1 MSNLCMSLTLKQN
14 RVFILRYDK
23 FRKIAAE
30 VAAQECIG
38 GTLVTGVDAAWFFDE
53 LVAAICKYPEIL
65 QMNAGQIRTL
75 IQGLYVLDAEDLMTC
90 I

>member
-1 MSNLCMSLTLKQN
+1 MSNPCISLTGKQS
-14 RVFILRYDK
+14 RLFILRYDK
-23 FRKIAAE
+23 FREIAAE

-38 GTLVTGVDAAWFFDE
+38 GTPVTGVDAIWFFDE

-65 QMNAGQIRTL
+65 QMNDGRIKSLT
-75 IQGLYVLDAEDLMTC
+75 QGLYVLDAEDLMTC